1 MTGSCSV
8 SVLVISGKLDQIL
21 VRVPDIHRGDSPMR
35 AGPADRAQTADTMLT
50 ERGNHIIQRIPNKQT
65 QVSRAG
71 HRPVSLEVNLMTR
84 LMNIDLCAQVS
95 SISRLMAS
103 RADAPMQPFIQI
115 IYLVDPVNGR
125 RHQPGR
131 DSIHSWICR
140 NEPSSFCRTFL
151 SLSYWCFTH
160 KRSISEWYGSGAGQC
175 HFYGKKTH
183 TLASTDVA
191 S

>member
-1 MTGSCSV
+1 
-8 SVLVISGKLDQIL
+8 
-21 VRVPDIHRGDSPMR
+21 MR
-35 AGPADRAQTADTMLT
+35 ASPADRTTIVHMT
-50 ERGNHIIQRIPNKQT
+50 PMERGNHIIQRILNKQT

-131 DSIHSWICR
+131 GSIHSRIRC

-151 SLSYWCFTH
+151 SSSY
-160 KRSISEWYGSGAGQC
+160 
-175 HFYGKKTH
+175 
-183 TLASTDVA
+183 
-191 S
+191 